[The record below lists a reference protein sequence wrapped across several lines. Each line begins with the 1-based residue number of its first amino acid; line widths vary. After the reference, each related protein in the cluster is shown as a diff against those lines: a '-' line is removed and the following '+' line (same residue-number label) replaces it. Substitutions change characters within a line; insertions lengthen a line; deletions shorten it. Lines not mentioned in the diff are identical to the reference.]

1 MVRNGNLFADLPAQ
15 SEAELT
21 TILAEEPG
29 ARVERIVS
37 TGQASPAGFWYDQDG
52 TEWVIL
58 LQGAAH
64 LLIEGEEAPRTLQ
77 PGDFVEIPAHV
88 RHRVEWTD
96 TTGRLSGLPFTGA
109 VEGRNLTRER
119 VRGRGSRI
127 HRPATDTL
135 AACPSLGRP
144 RRIKSSVGC
153 LTPARRA
160 IGRLLNPGEAP

>member
-1 MVRNGNLFADLPAQ
+1 MVRSGNLFADLPAQ

-58 LQGAAH
+58 LQGAAR

-96 TTGRLSGLPFTGA
+96 ADRPTVWLAVRWRSRGAKPYPRARPWPRVTDPSTGNRYA
-109 VEGRNLTRER
+109 
-119 VRGRGSRI
+119 RGVPEFG
-127 HRPATDTL
+127 T
-135 AACPSLGRP
+135 AA
-144 RRIKSSVGC
+144 
-153 LTPARRA
+153 
-160 IGRLLNPGEAP
+160 